1 MLASSAM
8 NDPSSKPPRL
18 LDQMREALRLRHYS
32 LRTEQAYIHWT
43 KRYIHFHGKRHP
55 RELGPKEVEDFLSA
69 LAVQGRVSA
78 STQGQA
84 LAARLFLYKQVLGVD
99 LPRLDEVVRAKRP
112 QR

>member
-1 MLASSAM
+1 M

-32 LRTEQAYIHWT
+32 LRAEQAYIHWT
-43 KRYIHFHGKRHP
+43 KRYIYFHGKRQ

-84 LAARLFLYKQVLGVD
+84 LAALLFL
-99 LPRLDEVVRAKRP
+99 
-112 QR
+112 